1 MKRKD
6 YIDLKGKTVAELI
19 KMASAKK
26 MESVKKKMQIL
37 AGKEKNLK
45 MHRNLRAEV
54 AKILTLVREK
64 QILEEL
70 APKPSSAKADRIA
83 SATEGQGKK
92 IK

>member
-1 MKRKD
+1 MITMKRKD

-64 QILEEL
+64 EILEKM
-70 APKPSSAKADRIA
+70 KPVEEVK
-83 SATEGQGKK
+83 TK
-92 IK
+92 

>member
-6 YIDLKGKTVAELI
+6 YIDLKGKTIAELT

-26 MESVKKKMQIL
+26 LESVKKKMQIL
-37 AGKEKNLK
+37 GGKEKNIK

-70 APKPSSAKADRIA
+70 APK
-83 SATEGQGKK
+83 EEKK
-92 IK
+92 TK